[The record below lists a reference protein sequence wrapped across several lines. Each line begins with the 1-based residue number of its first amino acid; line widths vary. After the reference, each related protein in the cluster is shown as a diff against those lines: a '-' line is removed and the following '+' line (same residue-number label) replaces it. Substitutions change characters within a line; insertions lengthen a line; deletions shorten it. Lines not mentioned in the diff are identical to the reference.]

1 MAIGVYAESPVFGI
15 GLSGETVFTSV
26 HGEAVGW
33 EAKCG
38 VGFIARQVF
47 SCVATQNTLT
57 GRLQNPRHFAIIE
70 EHELLDPFMGIC
82 EVSACEAR
90 SNVA

>member
-1 MAIGVYAESPVFGI
+1 VTIGVYAESPVLGI
-15 GLSGETVFTSV
+15 SLCRKTVFAAE

-33 EAKCG
+33 EAEG
-38 VGFIARQVF
+38 GIGFIARQVF
-47 SCVATQNTLT
+47 PRMTTKNTLA

-82 EVSACEAR
+82 EVSACESR
-90 SNVA
+90 SNLA